1 MPICSSTR
9 FDTKG
14 VGGMSKNLRTYG
26 KSESREIC
34 PAGASQGF
42 LGEISTITVT
52 CSAAI
57 IALHFECA
65 FRNRHL
71 FFSSPLEAIS
81 KFATHNISYHFSLSL
96 SLSLSIFSSAPFFRK
111 PPLSLCWRSAK
122 LIKLRR
128 ERRKWRTTVKRER
141 ERERGGEG
149 E

>member
-1 MPICSSTR
+1 
-9 FDTKG
+9 
-14 VGGMSKNLRTYG
+14 MSKNLRTYG

-96 SLSLSIFSSAPFFRK
+96 SIYLFFRTIFPETASLSLLAFSQAYK
-111 PPLSLCWRSAK
+111 IAAGK
-122 LIKLRR
+122 AQV
-128 ERRKWRTTVKRER
+128 EDDGE
-141 ERERGGEG
+141 ERERGGGEG

>member
-1 MPICSSTR
+1 
-9 FDTKG
+9 
-14 VGGMSKNLRTYG
+14 MSKNLRTYG

-96 SLSLSIFSSAPFFRK
+96 SLSLYLSFVPHHFSGNR
-111 PPLSLCWRSAK
+111 LSLSAGVQPS
-122 LIKLRR
+122 L
-128 ERRKWRTTVKRER
+128 
-141 ERERGGEG
+141 
-149 E
+149 

>member
-1 MPICSSTR
+1 
-9 FDTKG
+9 
-14 VGGMSKNLRTYG
+14 MSKNLRTYG

-96 SLSLSIFSSAPFFRK
+96 SIYLSFLPHHFSGNRLSLSAGVQP
-111 PPLSLCWRSAK
+111 SL
-122 LIKLRR
+122 
-128 ERRKWRTTVKRER
+128 
-141 ERERGGEG
+141 
-149 E
+149 